1 MKHLPFAF
9 GPNHAVRFSA
19 LLFFLM
25 SLGRVHAQPT
35 IVSTVPPNGAT
46 GVPLSATLVITFSE
60 VMSNTTTAFLVDSV
74 TYVHLDISTSWSAGN
89 TVLTCTPNAPMP
101 ASRKI
106 LWNVQNG
113 QDLAGNPLGPVTG
126 GTFTTVSAG
135 PLTLTNA
142 TWSGGIF
149 SFDVTSGAGQTL
161 TVEYNSTLRSNQ
173 WQTLVT
179 TNSPA
184 GRVHI
189 IDPQSSTNPRLFY
202 RARTGS

>member
-1 MKHLPFAF
+1 MKHFLLATGRKHAARVFA
-9 GPNHAVRFSA
+9 S
-19 LLFFLM
+19 LFLLM

-74 TYVHLDISTSWSAGN
+74 TYVHLDITSSWSAGN

>member
-1 MKHLPFAF
+1 MKQLPSATSRSHAARLFA
-9 GPNHAVRFSA
+9 S
-19 LLFFLM
+19 LFLLM
-25 SLGRVHAQPT
+25 SLGRVLAQPT
-35 IVSTVPPNGAT
+35 IVSTTPSNGAT

-60 VMSNTTTAFLVDSV
+60 VVSNTTTAYLVDSV
-74 TYVHLDISTSWSAGN
+74 TLQILPTSLSWSAN
-89 TVLTCTPNAPMP
+89 NIVLTSTPTAPLP
-101 ASRKI
+101 ASRTI
-106 LWNVQNG
+106 WWTVNG
-113 QDLAGNPLGPVTG
+113 ANSVGVALGGYTG
-126 GTFTTVSAG
+126 GTFTTIPAG
-135 PLTLTNA
+135 PLTLMNA

-149 SFDVTSGAGQTL
+149 AFDVTSAAGQTL

-189 IDPQSSTNPRLFY
+189 VDPQSNTNPRLFY